1 MKTGV
6 SQHRVLPGHTEQNGR
21 VVKCFELLSQA
32 RNVHEKQ
39 MTDLTSSYAMQNQME
54 RNSFVVQAY
63 DLTSTS
69 FDLPLPS
76 FVVLRLVHSGTL
88 KNVVVSKS
96 KNLYH
101 CVTILVCNYRENY
114 YFFSFSAF
122 PCINCRSLVNY
133 SFPKLITQT
142 SEY

>member
-101 CVTILVCNYRENY
+101 CVHYT
-114 YFFSFSAF
+114 
-122 PCINCRSLVNY
+122 SL
-133 SFPKLITQT
+133 
-142 SEY
+142 